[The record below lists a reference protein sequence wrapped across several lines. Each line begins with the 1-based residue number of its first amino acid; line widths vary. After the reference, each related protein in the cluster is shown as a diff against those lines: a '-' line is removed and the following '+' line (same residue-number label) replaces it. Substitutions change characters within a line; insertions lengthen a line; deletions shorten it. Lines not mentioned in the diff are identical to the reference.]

1 MIQANSGRLIIDF
14 AGQRL
19 DSSDLEMLSQP
30 EIGGAILFA
39 RNFENRRQIKELVG
53 EIRATKPDALICVD
67 QEGGRVQRFQQGFV
81 KLPALQKIRK
91 LVESESEN
99 TQEILTSLAWLMSV
113 EVLSTGVDI
122 SFAPVLD
129 LDEDQSQVIGDR
141 SLSNDPRQMTELAS
155 IYLQS
160 MRDAGMATT
169 GKHFP
174 GHGGV
179 RGDSHHEQPRDDR
192 DLDTLRKR
200 DLIPFI
206 KLMPLLDALMPA
218 HVLYP
223 AIDDQSP
230 AGFSKQWL
238 QTILRQEMGFQG
250 VIFSD
255 DLSMEGAASAGDGVD
270 RARAAIDAGCDLLL
284 VCNDRPMAEQ
294 VLNWMKRED
303 IPGSDAAL
311 RMCVQ
316 GDLLSEPEIIEHKNY
331 KLALEYINKI
341 EERFSLV

>member
-19 DSSDLEMLSQP
+19 DSSDLDMLAQA
-30 EIGGAILFA
+30 EVGGAILFA
-39 RNFENRRQIKELVG
+39 RNFDNRRQIKELVC
-53 EIRATKPDALICVD
+53 EIRAVKPDALICVD
-67 QEGGRVQRFQQGFV
+67 QEGGRVQRFKEGFV

-91 LVESESEN
+91 LVELEPQN
-99 TQEILTSLAWLMSV
+99 TQEILTSLAWLMSA
-113 EVLSTGVDI
+113 EILSTGVDI

-141 SLSNDPRQMTELAS
+141 SLSNDPKQMTKLAS

-160 MRDAGMATT
+160 MRDTGMATT

-192 DLDTLRKR
+192 SLDSLYKR

-206 KLMPLLDALMPA
+206 ELMPLLDAVMPA

-255 DLSMEGAASAGDGVD
+255 DLSMEGAASAGNGVD

-294 VLNWMKRED
+294 VLDWMKQEA

-311 RMCVQ
+311 RMRTRNELPCE
-316 GDLLSEPEIIEHKNY
+316 SEIIEHKNY
-331 KLALEYINKI
+331 KLALEYIKQI